1 VRTVTGGSTE
11 LDENGFRDFC
21 VKSGIDKSVIQSSV
35 EMVRYSEAFLK
46 REGAEKNL
54 SALTVPDLERL
65 LAHMIEDR
73 SNSEENLLALLR
85 YARFSDNQEAEV
97 FLLEVMGGSK
107 VMNILS
113 ETLRHVAGDKKHDD
127 IFGGL
132 DIPPLGALPKDK
144 SQFTKEFME
153 RLQSRLDEKK
163 WKELLLSG
171 PHAHPKE
178 DYVPDRSK
186 FLASKSIDDY
196 LERRHREF
204 LDLLARDMREKT
216 LFYTQEID
224 EAVLEHIRNNPI
236 EVRKGNTL
244 QITKIP
250 YMAKEYLR
258 EKDERKKRYYYCH
271 CPWARESIMSG
282 AGIPP
287 GFCYCSAGHAK
298 RPWDVIFDQPVEA
311 EVLETVLKGDIVCR
325 FSIRIP
331 EKYQQTKEPVNSRNR

>member
-1 VRTVTGGSTE
+1 MRTMIGETTE
-11 LDENGFRDFC
+11 LDEKGFRDFC
-21 VKSGIDKSVIQSSV
+21 SKSGIDKNIIQANL
-35 EMVRYSEAFLK
+35 EMVRYCEAFLK
-46 REGAEKNL
+46 KEGADKK
-54 SALTVPDLERL
+54 LTAPDLERL
-65 LAHMIEDR
+65 IAHTIRDQK
-73 SNSEENLLALLR
+73 NSEENLLALLR
-85 YARFSDNQEAEV
+85 YSRFACNREAEV
-97 FLLEVMGGSK
+97 LLLEVIGGSK

-113 ETLRHVAGDKKHDD
+113 ETLRQVAGDKKHDD

-132 DIPPLGALPKDK
+132 EIPPRGTLSKDRP
-144 SQFTKEFME
+144 QFTEEFME
-153 RLQSRLDEKK
+153 RLQSRLDEKT

-171 PHAHPKE
+171 PHAHPRE
-178 DYVPDRSK
+178 EFLSDRRA

-204 LDLLARDMREKT
+204 TDLLSRHMREET

-224 EAVLEHIRNNPI
+224 EAVLEYIRSNPI
-236 EVRKGNTL
+236 EVREGDMI

-250 YMAKEYLR
+250 YMTKEYLR

-282 AGIPP
+282 IEIPP

-298 RPWDVIFDQPVEA
+298 RPWDVIFEQPVQA
-311 EVLETVLKGDIVCR
+311 EVLETVLKGDMVCR

-331 EKYQQTKEPVNSRNR
+331 KEYQQTSQSSSASKRNP